1 MKKKKQNTTKYAG
14 SAFAV
19 ILAALLSYFPISR
32 QLENN
37 APQNDPPKQEVAV
50 GQNQQ
55 QGNDIR
61 FEEAAGS
68 EARVNETAGK
78 EDIAIEA
85 LEESVSVEIDKETT
99 VVSVQGLEVPA
110 KLKDRSERILKRSNY
125 TVSYNRNWNLPNWVA
140 WELNRNETKGKNSR
154 NEEFTTDPD
163 LAKANQVEPW
173 DYSGSGYDRG
183 HMCPAGDNHFDAKA
197 MNECFYMSNMCPQ
210 NHELNTG
217 KWNDLEIACRRW
229 ANRHGQVFIV
239 CGPIVDKRKGKRIGK
254 EHDVLVP
261 EQFFKVILITNTKP
275 ARAIGY
281 IFENNGSDR
290 PYKTYTI
297 DEIEKKTGI
306 DFFPNLPD
314 NVEDIVESRYEA
326 KDWRWYN

>member
-1 MKKKKQNTTKYAG
+1 MKRKKQNTTKYAG

-19 ILAALLSYFPISR
+19 ILAALLSYFPISKYTSD
-32 QLENN
+32 QGEKEP
-37 APQNDPPKQEVAV
+37 AKQEVTV

-55 QGNDIR
+55 QSNDIR
-61 FEEAAGS
+61 FEEVTAS
-68 EARVNETAGK
+68 EARASETEAK
-78 EDIAIEA
+78 EDIAIETSG
-85 LEESVSVEIDKETT
+85 ETVSVEIDKETA
-99 VVSVQGLEVPA
+99 VVSVQNLEIPA
-110 KLKDRSERILKRSNY
+110 KLKDRSEKVIRRTNY

-140 WELNRNETKGKNSR
+140 WELNRNETKGKNNR
-154 NEEFTTDPD
+154 NDEFTVDPD

-183 HMCPAGDNHFDAKA
+183 HMCPAGDNHFDTQA

-229 ANRHGQVFIV
+229 ANRHGQVFIA
-239 CGPIVDKRKGKRIGK
+239 CGPIVDKRKGKKIGK

-261 EQFFKVILITNTKP
+261 EQFFKVILITSTKP

-314 NVEDIVESRYEA
+314 NIENIVESRYDA